1 MTLGDEP
8 YVFHGAFTPDSVG
21 LWTFRVD
28 GWGDPIHTW
37 RHAVEAKLDAGQGE
51 SELSNDLLVG
61 AQLLERAA
69 TGVPRGQRDPL
80 LAAAAALRAPGDPVS
95 RAALALT
102 PEIDELLTHYPL
114 RELVTR
120 GEQYGVW
127 VDRPL
132 ARFGSWYEM
141 FPRSTGGWDADG
153 NPVHGTFATAA
164 AALPRIA
171 QMGFDV
177 VYLPP
182 IHPIGKVHRKGRNN
196 TATAVPGDVGSPWAI
211 GSDEGGHDAVHP
223 QLGTIADFDK
233 FVAAVA
239 RPGHGG
245 GAGFGVAVRAGSPVG
260 QAITA
265 SGSPNCRTAPSP
277 TPRTRR
283 RNTRT
288 STRSTSTTTPPA
300 STTRCCAWCGTGWT
314 TASRSFAS
322 TTRTPSRRTSG
333 PG

>member
-1 MTLGDEP
+1 MSPDGLEP
-8 YVFHGAFTPDSVG
+8 FVFHGAFTPDRVG

-51 SELSNDLLVG
+51 AEMSNDLLVG

-69 TGVPRGQRDPL
+69 AGVPRGRREPL
-80 LAAAAALRAPGDPVS
+80 LKAADVLRTPGDPVP

-102 PEIDELLTHYPL
+102 AEVDELLAQYPL

-141 FPRSTGGWDADG
+141 FPRSTGGWDAKG

-171 QMGFDV
+171 TDGLRRR
-177 VYLPP
+177 LPAADP
-182 IHPIGKVHRKGRNN
+182 PDRQGAPQGPQQHRDG
-196 TATAVPGDVGSPWAI
+196 
-211 GSDEGGHDAVHP
+211 
-223 QLGTIADFDK
+223 
-233 FVAAVA
+233 
-239 RPGHGG
+239 
-245 GAGFGVAVRAGSPVG
+245 RAG
-260 QAITA
+260 
-265 SGSPNCRTAPSP
+265 
-277 TPRTRR
+277 
-283 RNTRT
+283 
-288 STRSTSTTTPPA
+288 
-300 STTRCCAWCGTGWT
+300 
-314 TASRSFAS
+314 
-322 TTRTPSRRTSG
+322 
-333 PG
+333 

>member
-1 MTLGDEP
+1 MP
-8 YVFHGAFTPDSVG
+8 
-21 LWTFRVD
+21 
-28 GWGDPIHTW
+28 
-37 RHAVEAKLDAGQGE
+37 
-51 SELSNDLLVG
+51 
-61 AQLLERAA
+61 
-69 TGVPRGQRDPL
+69 
-80 LAAAAALRAPGDPVS
+80 

-102 PEIDELLTHYPL
+102 PEIDELLKVYPL

-141 FPRSTGGWDADG
+141 FPRSTGGWDAKG

-196 TATAVPGDVGSPWAI
+196 TATAAPGDVGSPWAI
-211 GSDEGGHDAVHP
+211 GSDEGGHDAIHP

-233 FVAAVA
+233 FVAAVEDLGMEVA
-239 RPGHGG
+239 LDLALQCAPDHPWAKDHRAVVHRIAGRHHRLRREPAEEVPGHLPDQL
-245 GAGFGVAVRAGSPVG
+245 R
-260 QAITA
+260 Q
-265 SGSPNCRTAPSP
+265 R
-277 TPRTRR
+277 PRRV
-283 RNTRT
+283 
-288 STRSTSTTTPPA
+288 

-322 TTRTPSRRTSG
+322 TTRTPSRPTSG
-333 PG
+333 RG